1 MKPLS
6 TNVFKPMTK
15 RTEQRRR
22 TLAVICAGAL
32 APLTAFA
39 PLTSFAQQQTK
50 IWRIGYLSPGTEASQ
65 RPRLAAFRAGL
76 RELGYI
82 EGRNLAFEFRWGE
95 YNNDRLPALAAEL
108 VATKVDFIITHGT
121 DAPLAASRATKTIPI
136 VMASAGDVVA
146 LGLVPSLA
154 RPGGNITGS
163 IFFVLE
169 LNAKRLEL
177 IKEAVPRINRVA
189 VLAARGSVTTPGL
202 IKVME
207 QAAKALKVSVQLFE
221 VGGPA
226 EFESAFAA
234 MVKQRIHAVVVAD
247 HPLLVSHA
255 RAIADIALAKRM
267 PSIGFSELAEAGGA
281 FSYGVNFAG
290 MWHRAAYFVD
300 KIAKGAKPGEI
311 PIEQPTRF
319 ESIINMKTAKALG
332 IKIPE
337 ATLLR
342 STKVIE

>member
-1 MKPLS
+1 MQS
-6 TNVFKPMTK
+6 IN
-15 RTEQRRR
+15 QRRR
-22 TLAVICAGAL
+22 RVIALGAGAL
-32 APLTAFA
+32 APSLALA
-39 PLTSFAQQQTK
+39 PLASFAQPAPK
-50 IWRIGYLSPGTEASQ
+50 PIRIGVLSPANAANFA
-65 RPRLAAFRAGL
+65 RLGRLDVLRAGL
-76 RELGYI
+76 REFGYV

-95 YNNDRLPALAAEL
+95 DNNDRLPALAAEL
-108 VATKVDFIITHGT
+108 VAAKVDFIITNGT
-121 DAPLAASRATKTIPI
+121 DAPLAASRATTTIPI
-136 VMASAGDVVA
+136 ILATAGDVVA

-177 IKEAVPRINRVA
+177 IKEAVPRISRAA
-189 VLAARGSVTTPGL
+189 VLTARGSAATAGL

-207 QAAKALKVSVQLFE
+207 RTAKALKMSLQLFE

-226 EFESAFAA
+226 EFETAFAA
-234 MVKQRIHAVVVAD
+234 MVKQRIQAVVVYD

-255 RAIADIALAKRM
+255 KAIADIAMAKRM
-267 PSIGFSELAEAGGA
+267 PSIGFSDLAEAGGT

-319 ESIINMKTAKALG
+319 EMIINMKTAKALG